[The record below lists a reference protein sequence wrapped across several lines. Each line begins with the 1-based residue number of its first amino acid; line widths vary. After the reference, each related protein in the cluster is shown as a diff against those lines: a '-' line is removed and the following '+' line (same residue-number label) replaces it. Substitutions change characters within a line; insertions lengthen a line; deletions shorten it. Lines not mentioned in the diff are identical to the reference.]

1 MAPISEHVANLLA
14 TPVGFEID
22 TPCRLITMSFSD
34 LLFGKPLRTSDERA
48 EQVGPLTGVPIF
60 GLDALS
66 SAGYG
71 PEAALTILLPL
82 GILGLQYIL
91 PISTAIIILLTIV
104 YFSYLQTIAAYPG
117 GGGSYTVARR
127 NLGSNAGLLAAAA
140 LMIDYVLTV
149 AAGISAGVGALIS
162 AVPRLQPHTLA
173 LCLGILLFIALV
185 NLRGL
190 REAGIVFMLPTYMF
204 VGTLGTAIAIGVAR
218 AFFTGGHPMAIV
230 PPHPLS
236 PPTTMVT
243 TWLLLQ
249 AFASG
254 CTAMTGVEAVSNGVR
269 AFREPRTRN
278 ARITLT
284 IIIAVLILL
293 LAGIAYVA
301 KVYHIGA
308 TDPGQP
314 GYESVLS
321 QMLGAVAGKGIFYFV
336 SIAAILLVLAFSA
349 NTAFADFP
357 RLCQI
362 IALDKYLP
370 SSFASRG
377 RRLVFSQG
385 IYVLTFVSGLL
396 LTIFGGVTDR
406 LIPLY
411 AIGAFLAFTLSQAG
425 MVVHWRKLGGK
436 ASLHSML
443 LNGLGALATLATVI
457 VVLVAKFVEG
467 AWITALL
474 IPVLVITMKG
484 IRRHYSRVAREVRST
499 TPLELSGKVTP
510 PIVIVPIAGW
520 NQTTKKAM
528 LFALELSPEVKAFQ
542 VEVTEGECDE
552 LRKKWNELVCDP
564 AVRAGY
570 PAPTLEVVPSPYRRV
585 LSEIIGFVQRESR
598 AHPERHIT
606 VVIPEM
612 VEHRWYNNFLHNRR
626 AAALKAMLY
635 FLGNH
640 RLVVVNV
647 PWYLQPKN

>member
-1 MAPISEHVANLLA
+1 
-14 TPVGFEID
+14 
-22 TPCRLITMSFSD
+22 MSLSD

-48 EQVGPLTGVPIF
+48 EQVGPVAGVPIF

-82 GILGLQYIL
+82 GLLGLRYIV
-91 PISTAIIILLTIV
+91 PISTAIIILLVIV

-117 GGGSYTVARR
+117 GGGSYTVARH
-127 NLGSNAGLLAAAA
+127 NLGNNAGLLAAAA

-149 AAGISAGVGALIS
+149 AVGISAGVGALIS
-162 AVPRLQPHTLA
+162 AIPRLQPHTLA
-173 LCLGILLFIALV
+173 LCLGVLVFIALV

-190 REAGIVFMLPTYMF
+190 REAGVVFMLPTYMF
-204 VGTLGTAIAIGVAR
+204 VGTLGAAILIGVAR
-218 AFFTGGHPMAIV
+218 AVLSGGHPSPIV

-236 PPTTMVT
+236 PTKATLG

-284 IIIAVLILL
+284 IIIGILILL

-301 KVYHIGA
+301 KAYHIGA
-308 TDPGQP
+308 TDPGAP

-336 SIAAILLVLAFSA
+336 SIASILLVLAFSA

-396 LTIFGGVTDR
+396 LVVFGGVTDR

-425 MVVHWRKLGGK
+425 MVFHWMRAGGK
-436 ASLHSML
+436 SSLHSML

-474 IPVLVITMKG
+474 IPVLVMTMKG
-484 IRRHYSRVAREVRST
+484 VRRHYARVAREVRSNN
-499 TPLELSGKVTP
+499 PLELARKITP
-510 PIVIVPIAGW
+510 PIVIVPIASW
-520 NQTTKKAM
+520 NQITKKA
-528 LFALELSPEVKAFQ
+528 LRFAVELSPEVKAIK
-542 VEVTEGECDE
+542 VEVIEGDCDE
-552 LRKKWNELVCDP
+552 LKMKWKELVADP

-570 PAPTLEVVPSPYRRV
+570 TAPTLEVVPSPYRRV
-585 LSEIIGFVQRESR
+585 LSEIIGFVQRESK

-606 VVIPEM
+606 VVIPEL
-612 VEHRWYNNFLHNRR
+612 VERRWYNNFLHNRR

-640 RLVVVNV
+640 RLIVVNV
-647 PWYLQPKN
+647 PWYLQPKD